1 MRAGTAAGRT
11 LALAR
16 KTALVLFACSVLL
29 PVVTV
34 FRRDAAGGGA
44 SSDAGALL
52 DEAAFRASDGSAHA
66 GVRQAAARKLP
77 SDAPPDAPAGM
88 RVLVFLARESGSV
101 LQLHVRPGGDVC
113 SGASGEGETLQ
124 RAALRVLW
132 DCAALGPPP
141 DIEFLERVGVG
152 VAAEPVAYVA
162 LVRSERLLLRGSASA
177 QLQVRA
183 PAAAA
188 CAVLL
193 RAMTAPRRLTA
204 SRALALR
211 AAPCVSRA
219 CPLKRCRPSRKPLPA
234 RWRTRP
240 AWRARCRLCRP
251 FWRRGAPQ
259 LAKRTARA
267 RPLQPLVF
275 AGDTEESRCCLWV
288 QCACFDACCTA

>member
-1 MRAGTAAGRT
+1 MRAGTADGRT

-77 SDAPPDAPAGM
+77 SDAPPDAPAGT

-193 RAMTAPRRLTA
+193 RAVTTPRRLTA
-204 SRALALR
+204 YLARVCSACGTLRLQSLSFEALQAVAD
-211 AAPCVSRA
+211 AAAGSASEYAPGVA
-219 CPLKRCRPSRKPLPA
+219 GALPA
-234 RWRTRP
+234 VQAFLAPWSATAGKKDGACAP
-240 AWRARCRLCRP
+240 TAAARH
-251 FWRRGAPQ
+251 RR
-259 LAKRTARA
+259 
-267 RPLQPLVF
+267 
-275 AGDTEESRCCLWV
+275 
-288 QCACFDACCTA
+288 